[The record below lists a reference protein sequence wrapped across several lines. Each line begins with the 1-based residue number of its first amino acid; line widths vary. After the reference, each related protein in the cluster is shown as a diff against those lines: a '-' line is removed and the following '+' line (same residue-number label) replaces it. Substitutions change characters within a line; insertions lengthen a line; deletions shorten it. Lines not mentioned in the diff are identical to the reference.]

1 MILQPAPQYITG
13 LDFIV
18 SPWQTAQEASAGDN
32 CNEQKGCNLGRFA
45 AACYYFAETLTDRM
59 LAEVDGEAAVVPF
72 GLIMSAFGGTMI
84 GKA

>member
-1 MILQPAPQYITG
+1 
-13 LDFIV
+13 
-18 SPWQTAQEASAGDN
+18 
-32 CNEQKGCNLGRFA
+32 LGRFA